1 VYAYALV
8 AAYTQRRAVH
18 KIHGCQWT
26 DEVEAFASWSVE
38 YDLWVK
44 WNVFHDKFMKA
55 TEWDFALPQRNGA
68 DVFENLPTEF
78 TKNMLQTLR
87 PGVPSKTID
96 EQLRQWKRR
105 SRIIHDAE
113 RNVYIKS
120 CKNIINQTA

>member
-1 VYAYALV
+1 
-8 AAYTQRRAVH
+8 
-18 KIHGCQWT
+18 
-26 DEVEAFASWSVE
+26 VE

-44 WNVFHDKFMKA
+44 LNVFHDKFMKA
-55 TEWDFALPQRNGA
+55 TELDFTLPQRNGA

-105 SRIIHDAE
+105 ARITHDAE